1 MRLVRPN
8 RRRFLATAGAFLG
21 AAPFHALAC
30 RVADTGGTSA
40 AVEAG
45 ASDIGYGPL
54 GPVADGTTGLPL
66 LHLPAGFRYVTFGW
80 TDDPLDDGLVT
91 PPAHDGMA
99 AFPTAGGLVRLVR
112 NHELRDGVAFAP
124 RPVYDPNG
132 GGGTTTLDFDPSA
145 GELVGA
151 HASLTGTAVNCAG
164 GPTPWGSWLTCEE
177 TVLGPG
183 GDPDYELPH
192 GYVFEV
198 PADGA
203 ASAEPYR
210 AMGRFVHEA
219 VAVDPATGIVYE
231 TEDRRSAGLY
241 RFVPDQPGNLAA
253 GGRLEMLAIDGAPDY
268 DTRTGQTVGDWHPV
282 TWTPIADPD
291 PADIADNSLYL
302 QGVAGG
308 AATFARLEGI
318 WHGGGRIYV
327 VSTTGGDVEAG
338 QVWEY
343 DPAGERIRLLFES
356 PGKDVLDMPDN
367 LTVSP
372 RGGLALCEDGDNDN
386 YVLGLTLRGQ
396 IFPFAKNNVV
406 LDGERNGLSGDFR
419 HREFAGAVYSPAGDW
434 LFVNAQSPG
443 ITFAIT
449 GPWGA
454 GLL

>member
-1 MRLVRPN
+1 MRLIRPN

-30 RVADTGGTSA
+30 RVAETGETSTA
-40 AVEAG
+40 AEAG

-99 AFPTAGGLVRLVR
+99 AFPTADGLVRLVR

-132 GGGTTTLDFDPSA
+132 GGGTTTLDFDPAA

-241 RFVPDQPGNLAA
+241 RFLPDQPGNLAA

-386 YVLGLTLRGQ
+386 YVLGLTLSGQ

-406 LDGERNGLSGDFR
+406 LDGERNGLAGDFR

-434 LFVNAQSPG
+434 LFVNAQTPG